1 MIRLTIPQPQGLQFT
16 EWAALVAEQLATFA
30 VPAPTDEKLWREW
43 VEQLLQEPQLG
54 FTPLPTGHS
63 TWIDWAS
70 NFRDAFA

>member
-16 EWAALVAEQLATFA
+16 EWGAQVAEQLAAYAIPT
-30 VPAPTDEKLWREW
+30 PTDEKSWRDW
-43 VEQLLQEPQLG
+43 AEQLLQEPELG
-54 FTPLPTGHS
+54 FAPFPVGHS